1 MPTHHV
7 PSRAWSVTCSITQ
20 PRFVTV
26 DRREPREA
34 LILELPEAGMEDRPI
49 ASQYIKPRALEHTG
63 ADVPQDISP
72 KGEMTGTVLE
82 HMVDRLDTILLA
94 IRAEATTRQLHHA
107 GAVRAEPEVAPEVL
121 VDGRD
126 VEITQ
131 PVAFRV

>member
-1 MPTHHV
+1 
-7 PSRAWSVTCSITQ
+7 
-20 PRFVTV
+20 
-26 DRREPREA
+26 
-34 LILELPEAGMEDRPI
+34 MEDRPI
-49 ASQYIKPRALEHTG
+49 ASQDIKLRALEHTG

-82 HMVDRLDTILLA
+82 HMVDRLDAILLA
-94 IRAEATTRQLHHA
+94 VRAETTTRQLHHA

-121 VDGRD
+121 IDGRD